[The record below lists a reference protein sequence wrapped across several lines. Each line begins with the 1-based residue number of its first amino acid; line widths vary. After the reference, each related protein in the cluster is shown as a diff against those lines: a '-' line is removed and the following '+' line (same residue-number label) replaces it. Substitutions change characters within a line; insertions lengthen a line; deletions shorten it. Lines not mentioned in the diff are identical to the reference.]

1 MQMHAIFI
9 LKNSTKVWR
18 ERSASRQDE
27 KTMTTEVKMDKTAA
41 QRIQSNADTTST
53 NLEFKERA
61 MRAAEKN
68 DQRK

>member
-1 MQMHAIFI
+1 
-9 LKNSTKVWR
+9 
-18 ERSASRQDE
+18 
-27 KTMTTEVKMDKTAA
+27 MDKTAA